1 MKSSDIRKKFLDFF
15 NNKSHGLVA
24 SSSLIPKNDP
34 TLLFTNA
41 GMVQF
46 KNVFLGQEKFKYSR
60 AASCQ
65 KSLRAGGKHNDL
77 ENVGRTSRHHTF
89 FEMLGNFSFG
99 DYFKEDAISF
109 AWEFLTKELKIDKDR
124 LYITVHTGDD
134 EARQIWVNSIK
145 INEERIYKLGDK
157 DNFWSMGDT
166 GPCGPCSEIMYDIG
180 EEGSNCPNSET
191 CTVECECGRFLEI
204 WNLVFMQ
211 FDRSEDGQLVPLP
224 SPSID
229 TGMGLE
235 RLASVMQDVKSNYD
249 TDLFQYL
256 TNYIATFLGTKYGKN
271 KETDISIRVLSDHAR
286 AVTFLISD
294 GVIPS
299 SEGRGYVARRI
310 LRRAVRHNKKLGISD
325 PFLHNLVGLVVE
337 EMKGFYPELESQKD
351 NIISIVIN
359 EEKKFL
365 LTIDRGFDQLKEAMR
380 MSSEKKILSGRD
392 VFKLYDT
399 YGFPVDLIEDIVSE
413 TDYTLDM
420 KAYEEEMLNQK
431 NSSKKASKFKN
442 PVGEA
447 IDLTRVMDLNNITK
461 FVGYDYLDLD
471 TKILA
476 IIKDD
481 EIVSFAS
488 EKEKIGI
495 ILESSPFYPESG
507 GQIGDKGVIETSSSI
522 IDVFDTQKTKEGFF
536 IHSGIVKKGEV
547 KNSDKASARVDKT
560 FRDKISEH
568 HSATHI
574 LHSSLREVLGT
585 HIRQAGSLVK
595 SDRLRFDFSHFSN
608 IDTSTLKEIENLS
621 NEKIRMNNEIL
632 IQENV
637 EYKKAIKNGATAFFE
652 DKYGDFVRVVRIGDF
667 SMELCGG
674 THIDSSGQI
683 GSLYIS
689 SESSISSGIR
699 RIEAHVGESGFK
711 YISNIKDFLITSSS
725 LLNSSIEKVPNSIQR
740 IQKENDSLK
749 LKLSSFEKKAT
760 KSLADKVL
768 SDCESFN
775 DIKIVS
781 YLGKD
786 MTSSQLKS
794 LWDDLKKNESVIA
807 ILASNNKESSIIIC
821 AAGSQIQNFDC
832 KLFLSKIATN
842 INGKGGGKSNLA
854 QFGCDTINS
863 LDEIVM
869 LIKSQL

>member
-24 SSSLIPKNDP
+24 SSGLIPKNDP

-380 MSSEKKILSGRD
+380 MSSKKKILSGRD

-447 IDLTRVMDLNNITK
+447 IDLTRVLNLNNVTK

-495 ILESSPFYPESG
+495 ILESSPFYAESG

-547 KNSDKASARVDKT
+547 KNSDKSSARVDKT

-608 IDTSTLKEIENLS
+608 IDSSTLKEIENLS

-768 SDCESFN
+768 SDCESFD

>member
-24 SSSLIPKNDP
+24 SSGLIPKNDP

-99 DYFKEDAISF
+99 DYFKEDAIFF

-134 EARQIWVNSIK
+134 EARQIWANSIK

-256 TNYIATFLGTKYGKN
+256 TNYIATFIGTKYGKN

-325 PFLHNLVGLVVE
+325 PFLHNLVSLVVE
-337 EMKGFYPELESQKD
+337 EMKGFYPELASQKD

-380 MSSEKKILSGRD
+380 MSSKKKILSGRD

-447 IDLTRVMDLNNITK
+447 IDLTRVMNLNNVTK
-461 FVGYDYLDLD
+461 FVGYDYLNLD

-481 EIVSFAS
+481 EIVSSAT

-495 ILESSPFYPESG
+495 ILESSPFYAESG

-547 KNSDKASARVDKT
+547 KNSDKSSARVDKT

-608 IDTSTLKEIENLS
+608 IDSSTLKEIENLS

>member
-99 DYFKEDAISF
+99 DYFKEDAIFF

-134 EARQIWVNSIK
+134 EARQIWANSIK

-325 PFLHNLVGLVVE
+325 PFLHNLVSLVVE
-337 EMKGFYPELESQKD
+337 EMKGFYPELASQKD

-380 MSSEKKILSGRD
+380 MSSKKKILSGRD

-447 IDLTRVMDLNNITK
+447 IDLTRVLNLNNVTK
-461 FVGYDYLDLD
+461 FVGYDYLNLD

-481 EIVSFAS
+481 EIVSSAT

-495 ILESSPFYPESG
+495 ILESSPFYAESG

-547 KNSDKASARVDKT
+547 KNSDKSSARVDKT

-608 IDTSTLKEIENLS
+608 IDSSTLKEIENLS

-768 SDCESFN
+768 SDCESFD